1 MYSSSHLR
9 AYLSTLLGVTVVYPS
24 TLALLL
30 ALGPY
35 VTDKGQLVLWQ
46 DQGTQ
51 LFGFQKKGDLQDVFA
66 IRLSTL
72 LINLGVELYTS
83 NTAQRKAV
91 DIWLRAVDAA
101 VSLPNGDY
109 YYNLLIGQASS
120 RLDLIG
126 DSAITLTASRNR
138 GLVLGL
144 SGDSSMLAD
153 ATVTP

>member
-1 MYSSSHLR
+1 M
-9 AYLSTLLGVTVVYPS
+9 STLLGVTVVYPS